1 MDAAL
6 LMLSSSASSYMTGS
20 AVNVDGGLALSI
32 V

>member
-6 LMLSSSASSYMTGS
+6 LMLCSSASSYMTGS
-20 AVNVDGGLALSI
+20 AVNVDGGLSLPI